1 MTCINDAR
9 PGTFAR
15 CRLKCRQVEVGLV
28 GGANAPQFTKLD
40 ISFPH
45 TKSRDVYPGPQ
56 LAPPSPARDAALE
69 RLMPIND
76 KST

>member
-40 ISFPH
+40 ISFP
-45 TKSRDVYPGPQ
+45 TPRAETSILD
-56 LAPPSPARDAALE
+56 PSWHRHRPRAMLM
-69 RLMPIND
+69 MPIND